1 MRVSEPLHRVGEI
14 QNEPIAG
21 GAIASEARRENKLRQ
36 MKYIIE
42 TGNDGG
48 TASVVGWTH
57 DFGSACNEVA
67 RIVGTDCYVKI
78 QPINRGKNGAIWN
91 FVHEGKTKWLCVLKM
106 PSAETYG
113 ALDGCSP
120 VRDASLYA

>member
-1 MRVSEPLHRVGEI
+1 MSH
-14 QNEPIAG
+14 A
-21 GAIASEARRENKLRQ
+21 ARRENKLRQ

-91 FVHEGKTKWLCVLKM
+91 FVHEGKTKWLRVLKM